1 MVDPAPATADP
12 SAGRFHYAGLT
23 RLAHE
28 RARLGLLMA
37 LADAPTGLLFA
48 EVRAACRLTDGN
60 LNRHLAALIDAGW
73 VEMWKKSRQG
83 TSQTRLILTS
93 DGREGFRTY
102 LRELRQV
109 LGDATDRGLLDET

>member
-12 SAGRFHYAGLT
+12 SAGRFHYGGLA

-37 LADAPTGLLFA
+37 LADAPAGLLFA

-93 DGREGFRTY
+93 SGREAFQSY
-102 LRELRQV
+102 LRELQHV
-109 LGDATDRGLLDET
+109 LTDAADRGLLEQA